1 MDVLQPFIRVD
12 KFKLFDCIIL
22 RFKRGSE
29 YPQSMTKR
37 QEFRVI
43 RSYGGFEVREYLP
56 CSIAEVK
63 VSADYASAGSVAFG
77 SLFQYISKGN
87 KSSEKIAMTAPVISA
102 QKADKSDENEWFVS
116 FVMPAGT
123 TLGQLPD
130 PNDPRVVLRELGAET
145 CIAASFRGRA
155 TDIAA
160 SFRGRATGEVAKRKV
175 AELRALAAKENIA
188 LSDETRICRFDPP
201 FKPAVLQYNEIVIPA
216 YF

>member
-1 MDVLQPFIRVD
+1 LDV
-12 KFKLFDCIIL
+12 
-22 RFKRGSE
+22 SE
-29 YPQSMTKR
+29 YAEIMTKR

-87 KSSEKIAMTAPVISA
+87 KSSEKV
-102 QKADKSDENEWFVS
+102 DKSDENEWFVS

-123 TLGQLPD
+123 TFGQLPD

-155 TDIAA
+155 TD
-160 SFRGRATGEVAKRKV
+160 EVAKRKV

-201 FKPAVLQYNEIVIPA
+201 FKPGVLQYNEIVIPA
-216 YF
+216 YL